1 MAPEQLLA
9 WNGGAQL
16 AFSSLLGWAMLIPRQ
31 PWGRRWQRLHS
42 RDITA
47 AHLDWMMLAFMQ
59 FGASYSMTRQ
69 PLAHVQ
75 WIAIA
80 LVIGGWLNPVP
91 YALRAFG
98 INAFAFSG
106 DWKQRLSA
114 AISGVS
120 SLLITAGWVTI
131 VVEAWP

>member
-1 MAPEQLLA
+1 MDPEQLLA
-9 WNGGAQL
+9 WNAGAQI

-31 PWGRRWQRLHS
+31 PWGRRWQQLRS

-59 FGASYSMTRQ
+59 FGASYSLTRHAV
-69 PLAHVQ
+69 AHDR

-80 LVIGGWLNPVP
+80 LIAGGWLNPMP

-98 INAFAFSG
+98 INAFSFSG
-106 DWKQRLSA
+106 DWKQRTSA
-114 AISGVS
+114 AISGIS
-120 SLLITAGWVTI
+120 SLLIAGAWITL
-131 VVEAWP
+131 VVEGWP